1 MATKNVT
8 FDPDAGVPKGVNLT
22 MYGGSDF
29 EVNLVVNTTSNA
41 AFDLTNYSGS
51 AAMSKSVAVGA
62 TLGITSSF
70 TVGFTSAYDG
80 KLKIS
85 LGAVNTTSNTA
96 FDLTNYSG
104 SAAMSKSVAVG
115 ATLGITSSF
124 TVGFT
129 SAYDG
134 KLKISLGAVNTR
146 ATAEGRYVYDVLLKH
161 EVGGGSTVHPLIS
174 GNILV
179 VNPVSSAP

>member
-29 EVNLVVNTTSNA
+29 EVNLVVNTTSN
-41 AFDLTNYSGS
+41 YSGS
-51 AAMSKSVAVGA
+51 AAMSKSVAIGA
-62 TLGITSSF
+62 ALGITSAF

-80 KLKIS
+80 KLKVS
-85 LGAVNTTSNTA
+85 LGAT
-96 FDLTNYSG
+96 D
-104 SAAMSKSVAVG
+104 
-115 ATLGITSSF
+115 
-124 TVGFT
+124 
-129 SAYDG
+129 
-134 KLKISLGAVNTR
+134 TR

-161 EVGGGSTVHPLIS
+161 EVGSGSTIHPLIS

-179 VNPVSSAP
+179 VNPISSAP

>member
-85 LGAVNTTSNTA
+85 LGAVNT
-96 FDLTNYSG
+96 
-104 SAAMSKSVAVG
+104 
-115 ATLGITSSF
+115 
-124 TVGFT
+124 
-129 SAYDG
+129 
-134 KLKISLGAVNTR
+134 R

-161 EVGGGSTVHPLIS
+161 EVGGGSTVHPLVS

>member
-29 EVNLVVNTTSNA
+29 ETNFVINTTSNA

-51 AAMSKSVAVGA
+51 AAMSKSVA
-62 TLGITSSF
+62 I
-70 TVGFTSAYDG
+70 
-80 KLKIS
+80 
-85 LGAVNTTSNTA
+85 
-96 FDLTNYSG
+96 
-104 SAAMSKSVAVG
+104 G

-146 ATAEGRYVYDVLLKH
+146 ATSEGRYVYDVLLKH

-179 VNPVSSAP
+179 INPVSSAP

>member
-29 EVNLVVNTTSNA
+29 EVNLV
-41 AFDLTNYSGS
+41 
-51 AAMSKSVAVGA
+51 
-62 TLGITSSF
+62 
-70 TVGFTSAYDG
+70 
-80 KLKIS
+80 
-85 LGAVNTTSNTA
+85 VNTTSNTA

>member
-22 MYGGSDF
+22 LYGGSDF

-41 AFDLTNYSGS
+41 
-51 AAMSKSVAVGA
+51 
-62 TLGITSSF
+62 
-70 TVGFTSAYDG
+70 
-80 KLKIS
+80 
-85 LGAVNTTSNTA
+85 A

>member
-8 FDPDAGVPKGVNLT
+8 FDPDSGVPKGVNLT

-41 AFDLTNYSGS
+41 
-51 AAMSKSVAVGA
+51 
-62 TLGITSSF
+62 
-70 TVGFTSAYDG
+70 
-80 KLKIS
+80 
-85 LGAVNTTSNTA
+85 A

>member
-1 MATKNVT
+1 MASKNVT
-8 FDPDAGVPKGVNLT
+8 FDLNAGVPKGVNLT

-85 LGAVNTTSNTA
+85 LGAVNT
-96 FDLTNYSG
+96 
-104 SAAMSKSVAVG
+104 
-115 ATLGITSSF
+115 
-124 TVGFT
+124 
-129 SAYDG
+129 
-134 KLKISLGAVNTR
+134 R
-146 ATAEGRYVYDVLLKH
+146 ATSEGRYVYDVLLKH
-161 EVGGGSTVHPLIS
+161 EVGSGSTVYPLIS

>member
-1 MATKNVT
+1 MATKNIT
-8 FDPDAGVPKGVNLT
+8 FDPDSGVPKGVNLT

-29 EVNLVVNTTSNA
+29 ETNFIVNTTSN
-41 AFDLTNYSGS
+41 S
-51 AAMSKSVAVGA
+51 
-62 TLGITSSF
+62 
-70 TVGFTSAYDG
+70 
-80 KLKIS
+80 
-85 LGAVNTTSNTA
+85 A

-146 ATAEGRYVYDVLLKH
+146 ATSEGRYVYDVLLKH